1 VAEPGQH
8 DLSAFD
14 NQAAAAKEQSLEIDA
29 STLERF
35 IESQP
40 GVTGTVAVADVENLT
55 EGAGASNGI
64 AFFTAEIDG
73 RAEELVLRYA
83 TPTPLIKQKRFSD
96 EFQTMAAA
104 EAAGIP
110 VPSVRWLD
118 SDGAML
124 GRPSCIVARLHGRS
138 PPPSLFTEGI
148 FAEAAPSDRHAM
160 MLAAATLH
168 GRLKVAAIG
177 PDGVPHLAAR
187 GAGEGET
194 AIEREYA
201 WWMEEARLANPSPDK
216 LELLADARDQM
227 LAKQPDAYPERLAHG
242 DAQFANVMYGTDCD
256 VVAML
261 DWELA
266 YLGHNEADLALL
278 IIFSESLNPADAP
291 LEGVPTESEYVE
303 AFEAASGAPVAALDY
318 FKAFC
323 LMKVSVAM
331 IFGAD
336 TMPGADDLFKHYS
349 SAYSSALAE
358 I

>member
-1 VAEPGQH
+1 MAEPTQH
-8 DLSAFD
+8 DLDAFD
-14 NQAAAAKEQSLEIDA
+14 HQAAAAKEQALEIEA
-29 STLERF
+29 SALEGF
-35 IESQP
+35 IQSQA
-40 GVTGTVAVADVENLT
+40 GVSGPVEVTDVENLT

-118 SDGAML
+118 EEGAML
-124 GRPSCIVARLHGRS
+124 GRPGCIVARLHGRS
-138 PPPSLFTEGI
+138 PPPSLFTDGI
-148 FAEAAPSDRHAM
+148 FAEATPSDRHAM

-168 GRLKVAAIG
+168 GRLKAAAVG
-177 PDGVPHLAAR
+177 PDDVPHLAAR

-194 AIEREYA
+194 AIEREFA

-216 LELLADARDQM
+216 LELLAGARDQM

-242 DAQFANVMYGTDCD
+242 DAQFANVMYGEDGD

-291 LEGVPTESEYVE
+291 LDGVPTEAEYIE
-303 AFEAASGAPVAALDY
+303 AFESASGAPVVELGY

-331 IFGAD
+331 IFGAN
-336 TMPGADDLFKHYS
+336 TMPGAEDLFKHYS
-349 SAYSSALAE
+349 AAYSAALAE